1 MRPSAARNGRRATS
15 EYILYD
21 ANAGYQQ
28 TPLSVV
34 TRPAKKTGLRSHRHH
49 QHRRAG
55 GSEPMERHET
65 PDAVRSS
72 AVKPRIQCV
81 RVRAQVR
88 TYSRAGSGQLAPA
101 PVSSRRPRS
110 VRVAPASPR
119 LLRSARWRP
128 LRPLTRP
135 GPRLLSRLL
144 PRPNRRR
151 TKRNTRQRPGKTPQ
165 TAKKPGLG
173 AGPGHPEPRRERR
186 DISRPFSNDHA
197 G

>member
-1 MRPSAARNGRRATS
+1 MRPSATRNGRRATS

-34 TRPAKKTGLRSHRHH
+34 TRPAKKPDSGHTDTISIAVLAGRSRWNAMKPRM
-49 QHRRAG
+49 QCR
-55 GSEPMERHET
+55 ET
-65 PDAVRSS
+65 PDPVR
-72 AVKPRIQCV
+72 PR
-81 RVRAQVR
+81 
-88 TYSRAGSGQLAPA
+88 SGSGPRSL
-101 PVSSRRPRS
+101 SRRPLSACAGPRS
-110 VRVAPASPR
+110 ARVAPASPR
-119 LLRSARWRP
+119 LLRPTRWRP

-135 GPRLLSRLL
+135 GSPLLSRLL

-151 TKRNTRQRPGKTPQ
+151 ARRNTRQRSGKTPQ

>member
-65 PDAVRSS
+65 PDPVR
-72 AVKPRIQCV
+72 PR
-81 RVRAQVR
+81 
-88 TYSRAGSGQLAPA
+88 SGSGPRSL
-101 PVSSRRPRS
+101 SRRPFSACADPRS
-110 VRVAPASPR
+110 ARVAPASPR
-119 LLRSARWRP
+119 LLRPTRWRP

-135 GPRLLSRLL
+135 GSPLLSRLL

-151 TKRNTRQRPGKTPQ
+151 ARRNTRQRSGKTPQ

>member
-81 RVRAQVR
+81 RVRAQA
-88 TYSRAGSGQLAPA
+88 RAPL
-101 PVSSRRPRS
+101 SRRPLSARAGPRS
-110 VRVAPASPR
+110 ARVAPASPR
-119 LLRSARWRP
+119 LLRPTRWRP

-135 GPRLLSRLL
+135 GSPLLSRLL

-151 TKRNTRQRPGKTPQ
+151 ARRNTRQRSGKTPQ

>member
-1 MRPSAARNGRRATS
+1 MRPSAAPERPAGDS

-28 TPLSVV
+28 TLLPVV
-34 TRPAKKTGLRSHRHH
+34 TRPAKKTGLRSHRHN
-49 QHRRAG
+49 QHRRTG

-72 AVKPRIQCV
+72 AVKPGIQCV
-81 RVRAQVR
+81 RVRAQAR
-88 TYSRAGSGQLAPA
+88 AHSR
-101 PVSSRRPRS
+101 RRPRS
-110 VRVAPASPR
+110 ARADPGQFA
-119 LLRSARWRP
+119 LLRLARVCSGQLVGAPCVRS
-128 LRPLTRP
+128 RVRARVYSRVCYRVRTGAGP
-135 GPRLLSRLL
+135 GGTPGSDQA
-144 PRPNRRR
+144 RR
-151 TKRNTRQRPGKTPQ
+151 PQ

>member
-1 MRPSAARNGRRATS
+1 MRPSAAYNGRQVTS

-28 TPLSVV
+28 TLLPVV
-34 TRPAKKTGLRSHRHH
+34 TRPAKKTGLRPHRHH
-49 QHRRAG
+49 QHRRTG

-65 PDAVRSS
+65 PDPRPSI

-81 RVRAQVR
+81 RVRAQARAHSR
-88 TYSRAGSGQLAPA
+88 TGRAQLAPTRVSSRCSGQLAGGLASAHASGLAFATASGQA
-101 PVSSRRPRS
+101 PGQ
-110 VRVAPASPR
+110 AEH
-119 LLRSARWRP
+119 
-128 LRPLTRP
+128 
-135 GPRLLSRLL
+135 
-144 PRPNRRR
+144 
-151 TKRNTRQRPGKTPQ
+151 RQRSGKTPQ

-197 G
+197 C

>member
-1 MRPSAARNGRRATS
+1 MRPSAARNGRQATS

-28 TPLSVV
+28 TLLPVV

-49 QHRRAG
+49 QHRRTG

-72 AVKPRIQCV
+72 AVKP
-81 RVRAQVR
+81 
-88 TYSRAGSGQLAPA
+88 GSSASAFGLRPALTLAPTA
-101 PVSSRRPRS
+101 LSSRRPGS
-110 VRVAPASPR
+110 VPVAPASPR
-119 LLRSARWRP
+119 LLGQFAGGACVRSRVRARAYSRV
-128 LRPLTRP
+128 RTGAGP
-135 GPRLLSRLL
+135 GG
-144 PRPNRRR
+144 
-151 TKRNTRQRPGKTPQ
+151 NTRQRSGKTPQ